1 MQPQFRRP
9 DASSI
14 SPGSAGCQKG
24 VVIMIKRNG
33 IACMLVL
40 ALLLGG
46 CGAEPDTQETLA
58 QGEAV
63 TAESDQSGAAGE
75 AASDSADEEGTKQE
89 DAAADGA
96 GEGSAESGTGG
107 KSETEPLEIDEE
119 TKTELTTQLLLENEL
134 DTSIVEEDG
143 LTDRCTFALPEDF
156 MAVEDI
162 PGMYVT
168 KRYPIDASTIY
179 YAEMDKDISMQLM
192 TEETYVEQ
200 MESNFRNHYDMEI
213 DVSLQSFEKIKI
225 SGHPAFRI
233 LCSYTVDGL
242 EITQLAY
249 VINADKSY
257 VITYSQ
263 TEEYYRMD
271 EFEASA
277 ATIALELEE

>member
-1 MQPQFRRP
+1 MKKTITGRM
-9 DASSI
+9 I
-14 SPGSAGCQKG
+14 SC
-24 VVIMIKRNG
+24 I
-33 IACMLVL
+33 LVL
-40 ALLLGG
+40 TMLLGG

-58 QGEAV
+58 QG
-63 TAESDQSGAAGE
+63 
-75 AASDSADEEGTKQE
+75 
-89 DAAADGA
+89 DAAAEGTEQKDMDGA
-96 GEGSAESGTGG
+96 AQDGEDTDGINPDDAGQEGTEAGESSVGVESGNGADGTAAGS
-107 KSETEPLEIDEE
+107 SEQPPEPLEIDEA
-119 TKTELTTQLLLENEL
+119 TKAELTTQLLLENEL
-134 DTSIVEEDG
+134 DTSIIEEDG
-143 LTDRCTFALPEDF
+143 TTDRCTFALPEDF

-200 MESNFRNHYDMEI
+200 MESNFKNHYDMDI
-213 DVSLQSFEKIKI
+213 DVNLQSFEKIKI

-233 LCSYTVDGL
+233 LCSYTVDGI

-257 VITYSQ
+257 VVTYSQ
-263 TEEYYRMD
+263 TDEYYRMD

-277 ATIALELEE
+277 ATIELELEN

>member
-1 MQPQFRRP
+1 MKKKIIGEI
-9 DASSI
+9 I
-14 SPGSAGCQKG
+14 SG
-24 VVIMIKRNG
+24 V
-33 IACMLVL
+33 LVL
-40 ALLLGG
+40 TLLLGG

-58 QGEAV
+58 QG
-63 TAESDQSGAAGE
+63 
-75 AASDSADEEGTKQE
+75 
-89 DAAADGA
+89 DAAAESTEQSDMEEAIQDSEDAEDTNSGDAGQEGTETGGSDAGAESENGTDGA
-96 GEGSAESGTGG
+96 GGGS
-107 KSETEPLEIDEE
+107 SEQQPIEIDEA
-119 TKTELTTQLLLENEL
+119 TRAELTTQLLLENEL
-134 DTSIVEEDG
+134 DTSIIEEDG
-143 LTDRCTFALPEDF
+143 TTDRCTFALPEDF

-200 MESNFRNHYDMEI
+200 MESNFKNHYDI
-213 DVSLQSFEKIKI
+213 DVDVNLESFEKIKI

-233 LCSYTVDGL
+233 LCSYTVDGI

-277 ATIALELEE
+277 ATIELELEN